1 MRLAQN
7 WQQFT
12 IRLILKV
19 HEVGSS
25 FYSKEGPKLAKQMEG
40 NLKPK
45 CLNLGS

>member
-12 IRLILKV
+12 LRLILKI

-25 FYSKEGPKLAKQMEG
+25 FYSKGGPDLAKTNGGKFE
-40 NLKPK
+40 
-45 CLNLGS
+45 S